1 MPPRDGRA
9 HSNRS
14 KLHTF
19 VDTPSQTGPRIRSD
33 PLCTARVTPRPS
45 TTKST
50 AKVPSITRKFALYGH
65 TTRKCACA
73 LVYLDV
79 QSCARHA
86 ASPRHRTSPVR
97 LCTPFALHC
106 TSSPKNPWAHPRDT
120 SAEGTNTASLMK
132 RRSPCNWR
140 RGSSS
145 TRAESLCKS
154 RPRPSCI
161 HLAAFWR
168 RAWRNRP

>member
-1 MPPRDGRA
+1 MPPRDGR
-9 HSNRS
+9 R
-14 KLHTF
+14 T
-19 VDTPSQTGPRIRSD
+19 Q
-33 PLCTARVTPRPS
+33 TARSCTRSLTHHRRPVHAS
-45 TTKST
+45 ARIHCALRESRRVHPLP
-50 AKVPSITRKFALYGH
+50 KVPSITRKFALYGH

-79 QSCARHA
+79 QSCARHT
-86 ASPRHRTSPVR
+86 ASPHHRTSPVR